1 MNKNWLWLI
10 VVGSGILLSGC
21 GGQGGASSA
30 GGSGEEQVEEV
41 STSEIKRREVETLPE
56 VDSYLPPLDEGR
68 VRVAP
73 PKGWRILSRDAK
85 YLARFTKGEASSL
98 PRIAVLAADSPSP
111 EITNATE
118 ADMPALLELLTAKSK
133 EGKKKPLEP
142 VRPIILGDQLFARHV
157 RLARYNDA
165 PCAIVSLQTV
175 KDGRLYTV
183 ELYVEAGS
191 DGNDYPKFLKQ
202 DQDKAYAVA
211 GNMKFGDEPA
221 SPMPT
226 PETESPPAE
235 PSAET
240 PTTEP

>member
-1 MNKNWLWLI
+1 
-10 VVGSGILLSGC
+10 
-21 GGQGGASSA
+21 
-30 GGSGEEQVEEV
+30 
-41 STSEIKRREVETLPE
+41 
-56 VDSYLPPLDEGR
+56 
-68 VRVAP
+68 
-73 PKGWRILSRDAK
+73 LSRDAK
-85 YLARFTKGEASSL
+85 YLARFTKGEPSSL
-98 PRIAVLAADSPSP
+98 PRISVVAADSPSP

-118 ADMPALLELLTAKSK
+118 DDMPALLEVLTSKSK

-211 GNMKFGDEPA
+211 GNMKFGDESA
-221 SPMPT
+221 STIPMPAEDSPS
-226 PETESPPAE
+226 PEA
-235 PSAET
+235 SAET
-240 PTTEP
+240 PATEP